1 MLSWCPAWSPSP
13 HRAAVALLLVLLLVL
28 TGCGGGNS
36 ASSSQHRSSASA
48 TTGTAAA
55 SAASLPQ
62 PSKRCG
68 APNAPATTLRFS
80 AEDGTTLDGAIVGS
94 GPVGVVLLHEYPGPM
109 CGWWPYAAY
118 LAHHG
123 IHVILFDFRCLGLS
137 ACPRQAEGDEVADVA
152 GAIAA
157 LRSRGAR
164 SIALV
169 GASLGGV
176 TAVMAAAKLHPSA
189 VVDLSGERNL
199 GQLFP
204 GTTFD
209 SYAAA
214 PGVRAPAMFVVAR
227 GDPQV
232 SVADMRSV
240 YRRVRSPVKALVV
253 LPASEGHGWEM
264 LPRAGGIGW
273 SPLAGQVLRFV
284 RRHEQPVS

>member
-1 MLSWCPAWSPSP
+1 MLPWCPAWSLSP
-13 HRAAVALLLVLLLVL
+13 RRAAASLLLVLSLVL
-28 TGCGGGNS
+28 TAGGGGNS
-36 ASSSQHRSSASA
+36 ASSPRQQSSATA
-48 TTGTAAA
+48 PTGTAAA
-55 SAASLPQ
+55 SDASLPQ

-68 APNAPATTLRFS
+68 TPNDAATTLRFS
-80 AEDGTTLDGAIVGS
+80 AADGTKLDGAIVGS

-109 CGWWPYAAY
+109 CGWWPYAVY

-123 IHVILFDFRCLGLS
+123 IHAILFDFRCPGLS
-137 ACPRQAEGDEVADVA
+137 ACPRQAEGDEV
-152 GAIAA
+152 
-157 LRSRGAR
+157 
-164 SIALV
+164 
-169 GASLGGV
+169 
-176 TAVMAAAKLHPSA
+176 AAKLHPSA

-214 PGVRAPAMFVVAR
+214 PGVPAPAMFVVAR

-232 SVADMRSV
+232 SVADMRSI

-264 LPRAGGIGW
+264 LPRAGGLGW
-273 SPLAGQVLRFV
+273 SPVAAQVLRFV
-284 RRHEQPVS
+284 RRHDQPVS

>member
-1 MLSWCPAWSPSP
+1 MLPWFPAWSPSP
-13 HRAAVALLLVLLLVL
+13 RRAAAALLLVLSLVL
-28 TGCGGGNS
+28 TGCGAGNS
-36 ASSSQHRSSASA
+36 ASSPRQQSSASA
-48 TTGTAAA
+48 TTATVAR
-55 SAASLPQ
+55 SDASLPQ

-68 APNAPATTLRFS
+68 SPNAPATTLRFT
-80 AEDGTTLDGAIVGS
+80 AADGTNLDGAIVGS

-109 CGWWPYAAY
+109 CGWWPYAVY

-123 IHVILFDFRCLGLS
+123 IHTILFDFRCLGLS
-137 ACPRQAEGDEVADVA
+137 ACPRQAEGDEVADVS

-157 LRSRGAR
+157 LRARGV
-164 SIALV
+164 SSVALV

-176 TAVMAAAKLHPSA
+176 TAVMAAAKLDPSA

-214 PGVRAPAMFVVAR
+214 PRVRAPAMFVVAR

-253 LPASEGHGWEM
+253 LPASDGHGWEM
-264 LPRAGGIGW
+264 LPRLGGLGW

-284 RRHEQPVS
+284 RRHERPVS